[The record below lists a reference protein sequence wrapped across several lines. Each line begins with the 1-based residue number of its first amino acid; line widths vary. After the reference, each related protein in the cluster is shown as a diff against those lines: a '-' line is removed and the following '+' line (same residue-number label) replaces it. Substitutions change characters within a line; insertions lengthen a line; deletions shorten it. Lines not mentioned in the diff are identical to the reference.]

1 MFHRNLNGICLLAE
15 AKEQLGRCVSLLGLE
30 GGKELFP
37 VMCSV
42 LSFPSLPRVLPAAE
56 LGLWFL
62 LLHMGLSGLKDDK

>member
-1 MFHRNLNGICLLAE
+1 M
-15 AKEQLGRCVSLLGLE
+15 SLLGLE